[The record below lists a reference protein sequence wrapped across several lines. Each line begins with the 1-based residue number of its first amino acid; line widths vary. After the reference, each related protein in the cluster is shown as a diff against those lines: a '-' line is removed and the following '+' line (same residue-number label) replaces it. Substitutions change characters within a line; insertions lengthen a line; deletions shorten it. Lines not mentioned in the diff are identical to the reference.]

1 LFLSTYVLG
10 RQKDLT
16 LTFED
21 INKTAKVEE
30 VTYSDQPFRTYRIFN
45 MKQNITY
52 LEGKQNA
59 LLMGNNV
66 LRIANGS
73 LRIDFTFEWEK
84 IQLGA
89 SLFGTGTGTVGS
101 DNITYEKTLQ
111 TNGSHELQWHLS
123 YVEPIT
129 MTNGLSLKTMQ
140 PYKDK
145 DY

>member
-1 LFLSTYVLG
+1 
-10 RQKDLT
+10 
-16 LTFED
+16 
-21 INKTAKVEE
+21 
-30 VTYSDQPFRTYRIFN
+30 